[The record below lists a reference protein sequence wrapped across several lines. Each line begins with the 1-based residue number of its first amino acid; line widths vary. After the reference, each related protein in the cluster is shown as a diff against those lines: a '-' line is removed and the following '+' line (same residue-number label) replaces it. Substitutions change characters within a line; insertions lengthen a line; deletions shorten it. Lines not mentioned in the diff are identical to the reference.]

1 MPVPVSVT
9 LRETYWPGDK
19 SRSFAALSP
28 SHLLAVSI
36 VKRPPSGIAS
46 RDLPQI
52 GSLQSLICDDCESG
66 SRGEFTAQRSQI
78 MGGIRSESTVQQE
91 LGGDVG
97 VTPPWR
103 KDDRAL
109 G

>member
-1 MPVPVSVT
+1 
-9 LRETYWPGDK
+9 
-19 SRSFAALSP
+19 
-28 SHLLAVSI
+28 
-36 VKRPPSGIAS
+36 
-46 RDLPQI
+46 
-52 GSLQSLICDDCESG
+52 LQSLICNDCESG